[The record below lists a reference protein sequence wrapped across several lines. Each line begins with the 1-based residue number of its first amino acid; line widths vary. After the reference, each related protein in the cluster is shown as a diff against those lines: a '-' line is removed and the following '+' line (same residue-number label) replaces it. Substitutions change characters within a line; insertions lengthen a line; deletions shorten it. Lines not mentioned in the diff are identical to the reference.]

1 MTSKRWCLGGEG
13 EALEGWVTL
22 KNEYWIKILK
32 EFILWGGSE
41 TKYRTQNER
50 NAIKMSQIIGTSGKI
65 TRGKSECTK
74 NWPFSMKLLITV
86 FRQLVIKFVTE
97 VISWPVH
104 LQHHPPLS
112 SAICMLE
119 SLPSFLTW
127 PFGIFWLKWRWVPHF
142 QISWFES
149 MKMKKTETPYLGY
162 FSCEYGIFSYSDNL
176 IQWI

>member
-41 TKYRTQNER
+41 TKYRTQKER
-50 NAIKMSQIIGTSGKI
+50 NAIKTSRIIGTSGKI

-104 LQHHPPLS
+104 LQHHPLS

-127 PFGIFWLKWRWVPHF
+127 PFGIFWLKWRWVPRF
-142 QISWFES
+142 QIFES
-149 MKMKKTETPYLGY
+149 MKMKMKKTETPYLGY
-162 FSCEYGIFSYSDNL
+162 FSCE
-176 IQWI
+176 